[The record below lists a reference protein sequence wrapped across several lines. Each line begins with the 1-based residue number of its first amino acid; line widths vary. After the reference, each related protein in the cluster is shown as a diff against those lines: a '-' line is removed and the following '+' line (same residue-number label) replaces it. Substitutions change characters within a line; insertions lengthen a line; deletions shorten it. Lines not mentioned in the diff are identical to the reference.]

1 MHDLVI
7 RGGTIIDGTGAPG
20 FVGDVAVD
28 NGTIVAVGGAVGS
41 GFTEIDAA
49 GAIVTPGFVDT
60 HTHYDGQV
68 TWDSQLSPAAWHGVT
83 TAIMGNCGMGFAPLR
98 PGIEA
103 RDYLIKVMEGVED
116 IPGSVLAEGVSWD
129 WETFP
134 EYLDSIDR
142 KPHAIDVV
150 AQIPHAPLRAYVMGR
165 GRAIDDAATDED
177 IAEMGRLVKQAVE
190 AGAHGFTT
198 SRTFIH
204 LTSEGELIP
213 GTHAE
218 PKELLAIADSMVE
231 AGSGVFQLMSDK
243 LGRPEDL
250 AWMSTIGR
258 KTGRPVI
265 FSLVEVKPDSDP
277 FEFRQ
282 TLESLK
288 RIYETEGVDIR
299 AAVPWRP
306 PGFLMGLET
315 SLNPFSY
322 YPVYAKIDAL
332 TFTEKVERMRD
343 SAFRARLLA
352 DQPDMSKS
360 LTGLANRFDK
370 MFPLG
375 DPPNYEPGPEDSVA
389 ARAKAKGITPQE
401 FVYDALLE
409 QNGKALLFVPVAA
422 YALGSLDILHEQL
435 SHPRTTASLS
445 DGGAHVASISDA
457 SFTSFMLTHWV
468 KGRTRGARLPLEEV
482 IRLQT
487 SEPASLYALNDRG
500 VIAPGRKADINII
513 DLDALHLPAPYMAY
527 DLPAGGKRMLQK
539 VRGFRYTIVNGEVI
553 VQDGMMTAALPGKLV
568 RGPQTAVHVSVRA
581 RGVISGV

>member
-41 GFTEIDAA
+41 GSTVIDAA

-177 IAEMGRLVKQAVE
+177 IAQMGRLVKQAVE

-231 AGSGVFQLMSDK
+231 AGSGVFQLISDK

-250 AWMSTIGR
+250 AWMSKIGR

-265 FSLVEVKPDSDP
+265 FSLVEVKPNSDP

-322 YPVYAKIDAL
+322 YPVYAEIDAL
-332 TFTEKVERMRD
+332 TFIEKVERMRD
-343 SAFRARLLA
+343 PEFRARLLA

-375 DPPNYEPGPEDSVA
+375 DPPNYEPGPEESVA

-457 SFTSFMLTHWV
+457 SFTTFMLTHWV

-482 IRLQT
+482 IRMQT
-487 SEPASLYALNDRG
+487 SEPASIYALNDRG

-513 DLDALHLPAPYMAY
+513 DLDALHLPAPYMDY
-527 DLPAGGKRMLQK
+527 DLPAGGKRMMQRVK
-539 VRGFRYTIVNGEVI
+539 GFRYTIVNGEVI

-568 RGPQTAVHVSVRA
+568 RGPQTAVHCA
-581 RGVISGV
+581 

>member
-7 RGGTIIDGTGAPG
+7 RGGTIVDGTGAPG
-20 FVGDVAVD
+20 FVGDVAISG
-28 NGTIVAVGGAVGS
+28 GTIVAVGGDIGPS
-41 GFTEIDAA
+41 RHEIDAT
-49 GAIVTPGFVDT
+49 GNIVTPGFVDT

-68 TWDSQLSPAAWHGVT
+68 TWDPQLSPAAWHGVT
-83 TAIMGNCGMGFAPLR
+83 TAIMGNCGMGFAPVR
-98 PGIEA
+98 PGTEA
-103 RDYLIKVMEGVED
+103 RDYLITVMEGVED
-116 IPGSVLAEGVSWD
+116 IPGTVLAEGVSWD
-129 WETFP
+129 WESFP

-165 GRAIDDAATDED
+165 GRAIDGEATAED
-177 IAEMGRLVKQAVE
+177 IAEMARLVKEAVQ

-204 LTSEGELIP
+204 LSSEGELIP

-231 AGSGVFQLMSDK
+231 AGSGVFQLISDK

-250 AWMSTIGR
+250 AWMSTIAR
-258 KTGRPVI
+258 KTGKPVI
-265 FSLVEVKPDSDP
+265 FSLVEVRPDSDP

-288 RIYETEGVDIR
+288 RIYETEGLDIR

-322 YPVYAKIDAL
+322 YPVYAEIDRLPFA
-332 TFTEKVERMRD
+332 EKVERMRD
-343 SAFRARLLA
+343 AEFRARLLA
-352 DQPDMSKS
+352 DQPDMARS
-360 LTGLANRFDK
+360 LTGLATRFDK

-375 DPPNYEPGPEDSVA
+375 DPPNYEPTPEESVA
-389 ARAKAKGITPQE
+389 ALARAKGVSPQE
-401 FVYDALLE
+401 HVYDALLD

-422 YALGSLDILHEQL
+422 YVQGNHDILHEQL
-435 SHPRTTASLS
+435 SHSRTTASLS

-468 KGRTRGARLPLEEV
+468 KGRTRGPRLPLEEV

-487 SEPASLYALNDRG
+487 SEPAALYSLLDRG
-500 VIAPGRKADINII
+500 VIAPGRKADINVI
-513 DLDALHLPAPYMAY
+513 DLDGLHLPAPYMAY

-539 VRGFRYTIVNGEVI
+539 VDGFRYTLVSGEVI
-553 VQDGMMTAALPGKLV
+553 VKDGVMTNTLPGRLV
-568 RGPQTAVHVSVRA
+568 RGPQKALNAEVKASA
-581 RGVISGV
+581 R

>member
-1 MHDLVI
+1 MYDLVI
-7 RGGTIIDGTGAPG
+7 RGGMIVDGTGAPG
-20 FVGDVAVD
+20 FVGDVAASG
-28 NGTIVAVGGAVGS
+28 GTIVAVGGDVGPGRQELDAS
-41 GFTEIDAA
+41 GS
-49 GAIVTPGFVDT
+49 IVTPGFVDT

-68 TWDSQLSPAAWHGVT
+68 TWDAQLAPAAWHGVT
-83 TAIMGNCGMGFAPLR
+83 TAIMGNCGMGFAPVR

-116 IPGSVLAEGVSWD
+116 IPGTVLAEGVSWD
-129 WETFP
+129 WESFS
-134 EYLDSIDR
+134 EYLDSVER
-142 KPHAIDVV
+142 RPHSIDVV

-165 GRAIDDAATDED
+165 DRAIDGEATAED
-177 IAEMGRLVKQAVE
+177 IAEMARLVKEAVQ

-204 LTSEGELIP
+204 LSSEGELIP

-231 AGSGVFQLMSDK
+231 AGSGVFQLISDK

-250 AWMSTIGR
+250 AWMTKIGR

-277 FEFRQ
+277 FEFRD
-282 TLESLK
+282 TLAALE
-288 RIYETEGVDIR
+288 RIYQTEGIDIR
-299 AAVPWRP
+299 GAVPWRP

-322 YPVYAKIDAL
+322 YPTYAEIDAL
-332 TFTEKVERMRD
+332 PFADKVERMRD
-343 SAFRARLLA
+343 PEFRARLLA
-352 DQPDMSKS
+352 DRPDMSKS
-360 LTGLANRFDK
+360 LTGLVTRFDK

-375 DPPNYEPGPEDSVA
+375 DPPNYEPTPEQSVEGL
-389 ARAKAKGITPQE
+389 ARAKAVSPQE
-401 FVYDALLE
+401 YVYDALLE

-422 YALGSLDILHEQL
+422 YVQGNLDILHEQL

-468 KGRTRGARLPLEEV
+468 KGRTRGPRLPLEEV

-487 SEPASLYALNDRG
+487 SEPAALYSLHDRG
-500 VIAPGRKADINII
+500 VIAPGRKADLNVI
-513 DLDALHLPAPYMAY
+513 DLDALRLRAPYMAY
-527 DLPAGGKRMLQK
+527 DLPAGGKRMMQR
-539 VRGFRYTIVNGEVI
+539 VEGFRCTVVSGEIIVR
-553 VQDGMMTAALPGKLV
+553 DGVMTGALPGRLV
-568 RGPQTAVHVSVRA
+568 RGPQQVRPAGKVARDVAVV
-581 RGVISGV
+581 

>member
-7 RGGTIIDGTGAPG
+7 RGGTVIDGTGATG

-28 NGTIVAVGGAVGS
+28 KGTIVAVGGDIGPGAR
-41 GFTEIDAA
+41 EIDAT
-49 GAIVTPGFVDT
+49 GNIVTPGFVDT

-68 TWDSQLSPAAWHGVT
+68 TWDAQLSPAAWHGVT
-83 TAIMGNCGMGFAPLR
+83 TAIMGNCGMGFAPVR

-116 IPGSVLAEGVSWD
+116 IPGTVLAEGVSWD
-129 WETFP
+129 WESFP

-150 AQIPHAPLRAYVMGR
+150 AQVPHAPLRAYVMGR
-165 GRAIDDAATDED
+165 DRAIDGEATPAD
-177 IAEMGRLVKQAVE
+177 IAEMARLVKEAVQ

-218 PKELLAIADSMVE
+218 PKELLAIADAMVE
-231 AGSGVFQLMSDK
+231 AGSGVFQLISDK

-250 AWMSTIGR
+250 AWMSKIGR
-258 KTGRPVI
+258 KTGKPVI
-265 FSLVEVKPDSDP
+265 FSLVEVKADSDP
-277 FEFRQ
+277 YEFRQ

-322 YPVYAKIDAL
+322 YPVYAEIDAL
-332 TFTEKVERMRD
+332 PFAEKVERMRD
-343 SAFRARLLA
+343 PAFRARLLA
-352 DQPDMSKS
+352 DEPDMSKS
-360 LTGLANRFDK
+360 LTGLATRFDK

-375 DPPNYEPGPEDSVA
+375 DPPNYEPTPEQSVLGL
-389 ARAKAKGITPQE
+389 AKAKGVTPQE
-401 FVYDALLE
+401 LIYEALLE
-409 QNGKALLFVPVAA
+409 QDGKALLFVPVAA
-422 YALGSLDILHEQL
+422 YVQGNLDILHEQL
-435 SHPRTTASLS
+435 SHSRTTASLS

-468 KGRTRGARLPLEEV
+468 KGRTRGPRLPLEEV

-487 SEPASLYALNDRG
+487 SEPASLYSLNDRG
-500 VIAPGRKADINII
+500 IIAPGRKADINII

-527 DLPAGGKRMLQK
+527 DLPTGGKRMLQK
-539 VRGFRYTIVNGEVI
+539 VDGFRYTIVGGEVI
-553 VQDGMMTAALPGKLV
+553 VKDGVMTDAMPGRLV
-568 RGPQTAVHVSVRA
+568 RGPQKSVEIGKMERAMIVH
-581 RGVISGV
+581 

>member
-7 RGGTIIDGTGAPG
+7 RGGTIVDGTGAPG

-28 NGTIVAVGGAVGS
+28 NGAIVAVGGDIGQ
-41 GFTEIDAA
+41 GRQEIDAT
-49 GAIVTPGFVDT
+49 GNIVTPGFVDT

-68 TWDSQLSPAAWHGVT
+68 TWDAQLSPAAWHGVT
-83 TAIMGNCGMGFAPLR
+83 TAIMGNCGMGFAPVR

-103 RDYLIKVMEGVED
+103 RDYLITVMEGVED
-116 IPGSVLAEGVSWD
+116 IPGTVLAEGVSWD

-134 EYLDSIDR
+134 EYLDSVDR
-142 KPHAIDVV
+142 KPHAIDIV

-165 GRAIDDAATDED
+165 GRAIDGEATAED
-177 IAEMGRLVKQAVE
+177 IAEMARLVKEAVQ

-204 LTSEGELIP
+204 LSSKGELIP

-218 PKELLAIADSMVE
+218 PEELLAIADSMVE
-231 AGSGVFQLMSDK
+231 AGSGVFQLISDK

-250 AWMSTIGR
+250 AWMTKIGR
-258 KTGRPVI
+258 KTGKPVI
-265 FSLVEVKPDSDP
+265 FSLVEVKADSDP
-277 FEFRQ
+277 YEFRQ

-322 YPVYAKIDAL
+322 YPVYAEIDAL
-332 TFTEKVERMRD
+332 PFAEKVERMRD
-343 SAFRARLLA
+343 PEFRVRLLA
-352 DQPDMSKS
+352 DKPDMAKS
-360 LTGLANRFDK
+360 LTGLVTRFDK

-375 DPPNYEPGPEDSVA
+375 DQPNYEPTPDESVDA
-389 ARAKAKGITPQE
+389 LSRAKGISPQE
-401 FVYDALLE
+401 YAYDALLE
-409 QNGKALLFVPVAA
+409 HDGKALLFVPVAA
-422 YALGSLDILHEQL
+422 YVQGNLDILHEQL

-468 KGRTRGARLPLEEV
+468 KGRTRGPRLSLEEV
-482 IRLQT
+482 IRMQT
-487 SEPASLYALNDRG
+487 SEPAELYSLGDRG
-500 VIAPGRKADINII
+500 VLAPGRKADINVI
-513 DLDALHLPAPYMAY
+513 DLDALCLRVPQMAY
-527 DLPAGGKRMLQK
+527 DLPAGGKRMMQK
-539 VRGFRYTIVNGEVI
+539 VDGFRYTIVSGEVI
-553 VQDGMMTAALPGKLV
+553 VQDGVMTSAVPGRLV
-568 RGPQTAVHVSVRA
+568 RGPQQA
-581 RGVISGV
+581 RDRMRLEAALP

>member
-103 RDYLIKVMEGVED
+103 RDYLIKVMEGVVD

-231 AGSGVFQLMSDK
+231 AGSGVFQLISDK

-250 AWMSTIGR
+250 AWMSKIGR

-568 RGPQTAVHVSVRA
+568 RGPQTAVHCA
-581 RGVISGV
+581 

>member
-1 MHDLVI
+1 
-7 RGGTIIDGTGAPG
+7 
-20 FVGDVAVD
+20 
-28 NGTIVAVGGAVGS
+28 
-41 GFTEIDAA
+41 
-49 GAIVTPGFVDT
+49 
-60 HTHYDGQV
+60 
-68 TWDSQLSPAAWHGVT
+68 
-83 TAIMGNCGMGFAPLR
+83 MGNCGMGFAPLR

-231 AGSGVFQLMSDK
+231 AGSGVFQLISDK

-250 AWMSTIGR
+250 AWMSKIGR

-568 RGPQTAVHVSVRA
+568 RGPQTAVHCA
-581 RGVISGV
+581 

>member
-103 RDYLIKVMEGVED
+103 RDYLINVMEGVED

-198 SRTFIH
+198 SRTVIH

-231 AGSGVFQLMSDK
+231 AGSGVFQLISDK

-250 AWMSTIGR
+250 AWMSKIGR

-527 DLPAGGKRMLQK
+527 DLPAGGKRMMQK

-568 RGPQTAVHVSVRA
+568 RGPQTAVHCA
-581 RGVISGV
+581 

>member
-231 AGSGVFQLMSDK
+231 AGSGVFQLISDK

-250 AWMSTIGR
+250 AWMSKIGR

-568 RGPQTAVHVSVRA
+568 RGPQTAVHCA
-581 RGVISGV
+581 